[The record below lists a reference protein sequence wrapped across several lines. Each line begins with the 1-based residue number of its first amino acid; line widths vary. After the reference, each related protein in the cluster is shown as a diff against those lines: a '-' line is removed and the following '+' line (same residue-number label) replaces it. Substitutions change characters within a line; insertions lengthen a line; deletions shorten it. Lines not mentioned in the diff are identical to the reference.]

1 MSSALP
7 GRHNNKIVKE
17 RFMKKR
23 AAAFVFFLLFSVAS
37 FASDMQLQAIG
48 ASTASN
54 LYLSYLSIGVIA
66 DSYTKK
72 VYEKDQTVIFVSSVV
87 AQAGVQKDYL
97 RKMMNSGDIPDNE
110 HYFVEK
116 LIKCYELLMD
126 EGNNLVDYVKT
137 GNNASLIKY
146 DNKRKE
152 AWSLISEIMGF
163 ANN

>member
-1 MSSALP
+1 
-7 GRHNNKIVKE
+7 
-17 RFMKKR
+17 MKKR
-23 AAAFVFFLLFSVAS
+23 AAAFLFFIFFSFAA

-66 DSYTKK
+66 DSYIKK
-72 VYEKDQTVIFVSSVV
+72 VYEKEQTVIFVNSVV
-87 AQAGVQKDYL
+87 AQAGVQKEYL
-97 RKMMNSGDIPDNE
+97 RKMMESGDIPENE

-137 GNNASLIKY
+137 GSNSSLMKY

-163 ANN
+163 NN